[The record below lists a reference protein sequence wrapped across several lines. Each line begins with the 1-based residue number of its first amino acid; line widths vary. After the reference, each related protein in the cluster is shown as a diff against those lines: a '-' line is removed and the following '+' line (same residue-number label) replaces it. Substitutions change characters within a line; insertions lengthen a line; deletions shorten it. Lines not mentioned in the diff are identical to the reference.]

1 MSRSVPDSGLCSG
14 FTVAWRTPPL
24 RLCGVFGPAGATL
37 SRLGIL
43 SSSCLT
49 IKVHLRVALRVGYQA
64 TCSRAHL
71 GIHQPSTSKSLTAAN
86 HHASV
91 RPHTL
96 RPLSLHPRTNTPAS
110 HLLGKKS
117 WNVYNPANIAR
128 VRRDEAAAQAR
139 EEADE
144 QRMQEVDAARRLA
157 ILRGEIPPPLEDQEP
172 PEEPRRRS
180 HDGHPASSTTRK
192 RKRPGE
198 DDTDFEMRLAR
209 ERASA
214 GAHATR
220 QLAAT
225 GKLSSHSSTTTAP
238 ASLVDSTGHIT
249 LFTPPSPSRQPRE
262 GNAEAA
268 RDAARKERELKD
280 QYQMRLVNAAGRDG
294 QGLTDG
300 GPWYAASGSA
310 GGQQEEMPG
319 KDVWGRD
326 DPGRKVRQAARLG
339 ASDPLAMMKRGARMV
354 RELERDRK
362 KEVEEREREIRVL
375 EKEERRE
382 ERRRE
387 RKRRRKEEDGDRSG
401 RDREDARRDR
411 SEERSKHRRSRRDS
425 PDRDGSAK
433 QRDRSGRDYQERHR
447 HQSQERET
455 RQHDERER
463 RPHRHDSRG
472 SDGDRKRRPHKDDGE
487 SSDRNR
493 ERRLHRDEGRYRDRD
508 RDRET

>member
-1 MSRSVPDSGLCSG
+1 MLLARWFVPGWDLLGCWHRPGFRAVPRDWTGNGGKHSGDSSIYCSPTSKPCHPQALRSGW
-14 FTVAWRTPPL
+14 AW
-24 RLCGVFGPAGATL
+24 L
-37 SRLGIL
+37 SA
-43 SSSCLT
+43 LT
-49 IKVHLRVALRVGYQA
+49 IKVHQCISSSPGLFD
-64 TCSRAHL
+64 
-71 GIHQPSTSKSLTAAN
+71 STIEHRH

-91 RPHTL
+91 SPTHSHFQFYIIADT
-96 RPLSLHPRTNTPAS
+96 STS

-128 VRRDEAAAQAR
+128 VRRDEAAAEAR
-139 EEADE
+139 EHAEE
-144 QRMQEVDAARRLA
+144 QRMQEIDAARRLA

-172 PEEPRRRS
+172 PEEEPRHRS
-180 HDGHPASSTTRK
+180 HDDQPAHGSTTTTTRK

-209 ERASA
+209 ERAST

-225 GKLSSHSSTTTAP
+225 VKPPSHSTAP

-249 LFTPPSPSRQPRE
+249 LFAEPETNRRPRE

-310 GGQQEEMPG
+310 SAGQQQQEEVPG
-319 KDVWGRD
+319 KDVWGRE
-326 DPGRKVRQAARLG
+326 DPGRKDRQAARLG
-339 ASDPLAMMKRGARMV
+339 ASDPLGMMKRGARMV
-354 RELERDRK
+354 RELERERRR
-362 KEVEEREREIRVL
+362 EGEEREREMRGL
-375 EKEERRE
+375 ERE

-387 RKRRRKEEDGDRSG
+387 RKRRREEDGDRSG
-401 RDREDARRDR
+401 RDREGTRRDR
-411 SEERSKHRRSRRDS
+411 SAERSRHRRSRRDS

-433 QRDRSGRDYQERHR
+433 QRDRPRRDHQDRHR
-447 HQSQERET
+447 HRSQERE
-455 RQHDERER
+455 RRRDDEGERRPHRDDGKGSDRDRER
-463 RPHRHDSRG
+463 RPHRDAG
-472 SDGDRKRRPHKDDGE
+472 
-487 SSDRNR
+487 
-493 ERRLHRDEGRYRDRD
+493 RDRD
-508 RDRET
+508 RDKDRQT